1 MKKKV
6 VAQFPRQ
13 ANPEELR
20 LRYAAEL
27 EALDAIA
34 DIVEVDS
41 SSEESFIEGARD
53 ADALLTSW
61 GLRISRKIIESLDQ
75 CVIIGV
81 GSVGV
86 DMVDVDAAT
95 EHGIVVTNTPDI
107 FIEEVADHAMA
118 LLLGSYRQ
126 LKIQEGFIQEGKWY

>member
-1 MKKKV
+1 MIVKKKV

-41 SSEESFIEGARD
+41 SSEDSFIEGARD

-95 EHGIVVTNTPDI
+95 EHGLSLIHI
-107 FIEEVADHAMA
+107 
-118 LLLGSYRQ
+118 
-126 LKIQEGFIQEGKWY
+126 